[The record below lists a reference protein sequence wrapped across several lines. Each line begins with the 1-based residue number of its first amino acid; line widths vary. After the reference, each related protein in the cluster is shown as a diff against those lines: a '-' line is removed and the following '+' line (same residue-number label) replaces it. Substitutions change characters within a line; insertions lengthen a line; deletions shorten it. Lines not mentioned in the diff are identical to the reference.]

1 MASALKN
8 ILKVSSATVA
18 SRVLGFARDAATMA
32 FLGLSAVNA
41 AYTFAF
47 TLPNLFRRLLGEGA
61 LSSAMIPVF
70 SQTLK
75 NSGKDAAFDFLN
87 KLLSRAMILLAL
99 LSILG
104 TAIALAVSFA
114 APDTQR
120 YYLGAC
126 YSAVLMPYMFFICLA
141 AVFCSAL
148 NALGSFGIPS
158 IGPMLLNV
166 AIIAGIFAGAKLFPS
181 NDVALG
187 YSMCAAW
194 ILGGILQMVIP
205 AARTFRY
212 GWRFKFD
219 LGKSREIGELYALFV
234 PALAGAAI
242 IQINIFVSK
251 MLALWLSDSAIPAL
265 YIASRLLEFP
275 LGVFTIAIATVFF
288 PRLSAHASSDP
299 AAHKRE
305 YSKGLL
311 FTLAIAIP
319 ATFGLITFARD
330 ILALLFQWGIF
341 GNRDIDICLPVVI
354 AAVSGLPFFSVA
366 TFATRGFHSSK
377 DTRTPMK
384 ISAYSFAANIAL
396 SLALIMPFGAAG
408 LAAANVGAAAL
419 QSWLLSAKLRRHF
432 GTLGIGREVG
442 KIFAA
447 SAIMTCAALAIKFA
461 GAQFLDGKTLAVFAC
476 AAAIPCAAAVYFAT
490 LFVLKSELAST
501 LPSMIFRKK

>member
-1 MASALKN
+1 
-8 ILKVSSATVA
+8 
-18 SRVLGFARDAATMA
+18 
-32 FLGLSAVNA
+32 
-41 AYTFAF
+41 
-47 TLPNLFRRLLGEGA
+47 
-61 LSSAMIPVF
+61 
-70 SQTLK
+70 
-75 NSGKDAAFDFLN
+75 
-87 KLLSRAMILLAL
+87 
-99 LSILG
+99 
-104 TAIALAVSFA
+104 
-114 APDTQR
+114 
-120 YYLGAC
+120 
-126 YSAVLMPYMFFICLA
+126 
-141 AVFCSAL
+141 
-148 NALGSFGIPS
+148 
-158 IGPMLLNV
+158 
-166 AIIAGIFAGAKLFPS
+166 
-181 NDVALG
+181 
-187 YSMCAAW
+187 
-194 ILGGILQMVIP
+194 
-205 AARTFRY
+205 
-212 GWRFKFD
+212 
-219 LGKSREIGELYALFV
+219 
-234 PALAGAAI
+234 
-242 IQINIFVSK
+242 

-299 AAHKRE
+299 AAHKLE

-490 LFVLKSELAST
+490 LFALKSELAST